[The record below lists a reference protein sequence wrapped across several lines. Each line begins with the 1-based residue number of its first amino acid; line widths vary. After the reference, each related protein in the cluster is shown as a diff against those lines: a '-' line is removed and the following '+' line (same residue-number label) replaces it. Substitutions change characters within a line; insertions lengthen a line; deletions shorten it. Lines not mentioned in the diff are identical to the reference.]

1 MEKNNQKQE
10 SIGKRILPAL
20 FLSIL
25 LPVLL
30 ILALVYFLPG
40 NFALTA
46 TVVVLFSILWAFF
59 ISKALIKYL
68 SNITAAFEQ
77 AFSQLKNGDLSVRLE
92 GKDLFLLDN
101 GNLFRKE
108 KIEAPLDPEG
118 NEIHRIA
125 LSFNESI
132 EQWEYS
138 LNKVS
143 ETMAEVNQMVTN
155 LNEIG
160 SQTTNATEDISNSIT
175 EITMATNSQTKETEA
190 TATQMDELSD
200 LAQVVEKHLE
210 EMNLQAD
217 KTLANSEESSNAML
231 EVLVTWTET
240 SQSLEGLSDSITSVD
255 ADMQNIEKMLVVIK
269 DIAEQT
275 NLLALNAS
283 IEAARAGDAGKGFG
297 VVANEIRKLAEQS
310 DKSSRD
316 IENIVINNQKHFASM
331 VGVLNEALEDSK
343 TTSNK
348 LNEAS
353 ALNYTASDYV
363 KELVEHV
370 VEAISHI
377 KEVVAKKDEVLIA
390 TEQITATAQENSA
403 NTEQASANLEE
414 ILAALEEFSSHIHE
428 LQKVTESLGTEMAKV
443 NSKNVSPLSADEN
456 LIADTVSTF

>member
-1 MEKNNQKQE
+1 MEKNSQKQE

-108 KIEAPLDPEG
+108 TIEVPLDPEG